1 MNFQMR
7 RTFKLNDDY
16 LEHVF
21 YMATSNTPELTE
33 HLRAKYV
40 KVN

>member
-1 MNFQMR
+1 MR
-7 RTFKLNDDY
+7 RIFKLDDNN